1 MHALGAVA
9 LNAVQCCPQIIF
21 PVTALKDLKILVK
34 FNSFGFVFVWFCVVF
49 IVFKGAQAF
58 MRHDVLTADHPPT
71 PPVPGEHPSTTVDL
85 VASIAF
91 GTMSGMASLA
101 FFIHN
106 VIHTIAKNSDPLVI
120 KRDVVLGFT
129 LAGGVYTLVGVMGAF
144 GLAESSVHATQ
155 LDNILVVYSDTY
167 VVAARVVCPAV
178 ARWCPVLTL
187 ACGVVAGIGSLLPH
201 RLPRCCSC

>member
-1 MHALGAVA
+1 
-9 LNAVQCCPQIIF
+9 
-21 PVTALKDLKILVK
+21 
-34 FNSFGFVFVWFCVVF
+34 
-49 IVFKGAQAF
+49 
-58 MRHDVLTADHPPT
+58 
-71 PPVPGEHPSTTVDL
+71 
-85 VASIAF
+85 
-91 GTMSGMASLA
+91 MASLA

-155 LDNILVVYSDTY
+155 LDNILVVYSDTS
-167 VVAARVVCPAV
+167 VVAAPAA